1 MSTLAEIERAIQRL
15 SPEDLEK
22 LRAWM
27 EARCP
32 AMTHRSELDA
42 QIRDYYRNTPEDA
55 DDAQWARVTG
65 QRATS
70 AWDEE

>member
-27 EARCP
+27 EEFAANQWDRRIECD
-32 AMTHRSELDA
+32 AAAGKLDGLA
-42 QIRDYYRNTPEDA
+42 TEA
-55 DDAQWARVTG
+55 LAEF
-65 QRATS
+65 RAGKATQL
-70 AWDEE
+70 

>member
-27 EARCP
+27 EEFAAMQWDQQIARD
-32 AMTHRSELDA
+32 AATGKLDSLA
-42 QIRDYYRNTPEDA
+42 TEALEAYRA
-55 DDAQWARVTG
+55 G
-65 QRATS
+65 KATKL
-70 AWDEE
+70 